1 MSHRTRIGKTKH
13 LILGGLVVSGLLAGA
28 LPAQALVPPVPYI
41 AYTATSYWNTPL
53 SDNAPV
59 DPNSARYINEAM
71 DAWRTGANDVKFNY
85 MQMRGTPD
93 QTSPNVGALPLFF
106 AQPTDRLYTINAQ
119 GRTVHIRIP
128 ANAFPGTSAD
138 GAMQVIDRST
148 NQIVGM
154 WHARKTSTGWAA
166 DAMDR
171 QWLNSGG
178 IIESQNGGTSGNFG
192 HYGVAAGSRVIRVD
206 EVRAGKITH
215 RLEAFWHET
224 AQAHFWPMSGH
235 ELGKGG
241 IVPEGIVIRIKPSID
256 LTKRGLNPA
265 ELVIA
270 TAFQDYGAIIGDNS
284 GVSSLHRVQ
293 FAGADW
299 KALGVTSDSLKSI
312 PWTDWEFVK
321 GGYDPR

>member
-1 MSHRTRIGKTKH
+1 MKHRKLAMKKPFI
-13 LILGGLVVSGLLAGA
+13 IGGLVVSGLLAGA
-28 LPAQALVPPVPYI
+28 LPAQAVVPPAPYI
-41 AYTATSYWNTPL
+41 AYTTTSYWNTPL
-53 SDNAPV
+53 AASAPIDANSD
-59 DPNSARYINEAM
+59 RYINEAM
-71 DAWRTGANDVKFNY
+71 SAWRTGANDVKFNY
-85 MQMRGTPD
+85 MQMRGTPE
-93 QTSPNVGALPLFF
+93 QTSPNVGALPLFM
-106 AQPTDRLYTINAQ
+106 AKSTDPLYTINAQ
-119 GRTVHIRIP
+119 GRTVRIHIP
-128 ANAFPGTSAD
+128 TNAFPGTSAD
-138 GAMQVIDRST
+138 NAMQVIDRST
-148 NQIVGM
+148 NQIIGM

-178 IIESQNGGTSGNFG
+178 IAEGTSGGTIGNFG

-206 EVRAGKITH
+206 EVRAGVISH

-224 AQAHFWPMSGH
+224 GQAHFWPMNGH
-235 ELGKGG
+235 EKNKTG
-241 IVPEGIVIRIKPSID
+241 IVPEDIVIRIKPSVD

-270 TAFQDYGAIIGDNS
+270 NAFQDYGAIIGDNS

-299 KALGVTSDSLKSI
+299 KALGVTTDSLQSI
-312 PWTDWEFVK
+312 PWTDWQFVK